1 MTLTA
6 TQGDATRGR
15 RRAAHDPP
23 GARPHRAAVDREG
36 ENRVPA
42 TIERF
47 VYLGSTTQVF
57 VALPGGDRVQ
67 ALVAN
72 SGDVEEYDVGA
83 AVTAHLP
90 ADALRILADDE
101 AVTA

>member
-1 MTLTA
+1 MAMLGSIRT
-6 TQGDATRGR
+6 GER
-15 RRAAHDPP
+15 RLVELCQAY
-23 GARPHRAAVDREG
+23 GL
-36 ENRVPA
+36 A

>member
-1 MTLTA
+1 MYKR
-6 TQGDATRGR
+6 QE
-15 RRAAHDPP
+15 PP
-23 GARPHRAAVDREG
+23 SSGG

-101 AVTA
+101 GVTT

>member
-1 MTLTA
+1 V
-6 TQGDATRGR
+6 RIE
-15 RRAAHDPP
+15 PP
-23 GARPHRAAVDREG
+23 STEG

-72 SGDVEEYDVGA
+72 SGDVDEYDVGA

-101 AVTA
+101 AVTT